1 MTDLRHRVERLE
13 HLATNAA
20 SVSATAEDLQNFPGN
35 KNLVAGANITLT
47 PGLGT
52 ITIAGTGGGGGSQAA
67 IQFEDEG
74 VALGAAGTVDTVD
87 FVGAGV
93 TATRVGDAVTV
104 TIPGGGTVPT
114 GTGFTHITSGVQDAA
129 AKLVNLTAATDVA
142 ANQGTTTTVLHGN
155 AAGQASFGA
164 VSLTADVSGDLP
176 YANLVPATA
185 ASLLLGRGSA
195 GGAGD
200 WQEVTLGTG
209 LSFSGTVLN
218 GATGT
223 VTAVNGGNGTSSS
236 GGTTPS
242 VIARLSTDAN
252 NAASFG
258 SDTGIYV
265 PDNGTFLEGR
275 FGISDFDDFVRGSSG
290 AAPIRGA
297 YTFTENVGTSSSVNN
312 NFYDAGCAGHQGCLQ
327 LVTGTATF
335 GIARVQGASLTN
347 SAGSAFLHLG
357 DGQLEVIWWFRI
369 DTLSTSG
376 LRYQFTCGIVDRGTN
391 STMTDEIQL
400 YYSDTI
406 NSGAPVI
413 RVRAAGVLQTDAN
426 GTTTITASTWYRAR
440 LVVNAAITQVDLYLR
455 PYGGSEVHECTYTGT
470 LPAASVQLGVGAT
483 ALKVS
488 GTGSSTAV
496 LDRWQY
502 NYRFTNER

>member
-74 VALGAAGTVDTVD
+74 TPLGAAGTVDTVD

-114 GTGFTHITSGVQDAA
+114 GTGFTHITYGVQDAA

-142 ANQGTTTTVLHGN
+142 ANQGTTTTVFHGN
-155 AAGQASFGA
+155 AAGQGSFGP

-290 AAPIRGA
+290 ATPIRGA
-297 YTFTENVGTSSSVNN
+297 YTFT
-312 NFYDAGCAGHQGCLQ
+312 
-327 LVTGTATF
+327 
-335 GIARVQGASLTN
+335 
-347 SAGSAFLHLG
+347 
-357 DGQLEVIWWFRI
+357 
-369 DTLSTSG
+369 
-376 LRYQFTCGIVDRGTN
+376 
-391 STMTDEIQL
+391 
-400 YYSDTI
+400 
-406 NSGAPVI
+406 
-413 RVRAAGVLQTDAN
+413 
-426 GTTTITASTWYRAR
+426 
-440 LVVNAAITQVDLYLR
+440 
-455 PYGGSEVHECTYTGT
+455 
-470 LPAASVQLGVGAT
+470 
-483 ALKVS
+483 
-488 GTGSSTAV
+488 
-496 LDRWQY
+496 
-502 NYRFTNER
+502 